1 MGYSVSIALLGSG
14 ILIYGFMST
23 YLNYINERRRA
34 GKEDYKIV
42 GLTDAEVDALGDE
55 SPRFMYTI

>member
-1 MGYSVSIALLGSG
+1 MGYSVTIALLGYG
-14 ILIYGFMST
+14 ILIYGFMSL
-23 YLNYINERRRA
+23 YLHYKNKQRKA

-42 GLTDAEVDALGDE
+42 GMGEAEIDALGDR